1 MNKPANWLNNDIE
14 EYISEKGGFCVPG
27 WSIAFTGYMCPF
39 NNVHMYGQWVAVRKD
54 SRGDFGDDMVY
65 VMAGHPNSRTCV
77 GVGAQRGFFLDYSLA
92 VPLLEPDIPLIS
104 REDFY
109 KYVYKC
115 FGVLVASVK
124 ELECRKSE
132 KN

>member
-1 MNKPANWLNNDIE
+1 MFFCGVLGSVGSVWQCYSL
-14 EYISEKGGFCVPG
+14 GGPWQC
-27 WSIAFTGYMCPF
+27 WRCW
-39 NNVHMYGQWVAVRKD
+39 Q
-54 SRGDFGDDMVY
+54 
-65 VMAGHPNSRTCV
+65 C
-77 GVGAQRGFFLDYSLA
+77 LA